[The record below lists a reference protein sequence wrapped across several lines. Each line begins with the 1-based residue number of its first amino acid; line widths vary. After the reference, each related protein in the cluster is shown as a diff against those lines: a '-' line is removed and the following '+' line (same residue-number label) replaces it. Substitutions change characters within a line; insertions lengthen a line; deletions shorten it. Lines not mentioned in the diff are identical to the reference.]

1 MENRNSVR
9 YLIDYRD
16 SRKRARIEAVRAERR
31 AQRRTLAVQMTT
43 AIGWF
48 AILVMASGVL
58 RG

>member
-1 MENRNSVR
+1 MKRDNVS

-16 SRKRARIEAVRAERR
+16 ARKRARIEAVRAERR

-43 AIGWF
+43 VIGWF
-48 AILVMASGVL
+48 MIFVMASGVL

>member
-1 MENRNSVR
+1 MKQDNVS

-16 SRKRARIEAVRAERR
+16 ARKRARIEAVKAERR

-48 AILVMASGVL
+48 AILVAESGVL